1 MRTLVDVPVLV
12 SGFDHLGLT
21 VASTDAAVAFY
32 TLALGMR
39 ASKLGEGEW
48 AVSFGEKKIWLREAS
63 TGPAPRAR
71 CRVPGSAELCLVT
84 QAPMESVIGHLVA
97 NGVEIEAGPTRR
109 EGANGPVT
117 SICVRDPDGN
127 LVQIASYDSL

>member
-1 MRTLVDVPVLV
+1 MDVPVLV
-12 SGFDHLGLT
+12 SGFDHLTLT
-21 VASTDAAVAFY
+21 VTSADAAVAFY

-39 ASKLGEGEW
+39 ASKLREGEW
-48 AVSFGEKKIWLREAS
+48 AVSFGEKKIWLREAQ
-63 TGPAPRAR
+63 ARNVPRAR

-97 NGVEIEAGPTRR
+97 SGIAIEAGPIRS

-117 SICVRDPDGN
+117 SVCVRDPDGN